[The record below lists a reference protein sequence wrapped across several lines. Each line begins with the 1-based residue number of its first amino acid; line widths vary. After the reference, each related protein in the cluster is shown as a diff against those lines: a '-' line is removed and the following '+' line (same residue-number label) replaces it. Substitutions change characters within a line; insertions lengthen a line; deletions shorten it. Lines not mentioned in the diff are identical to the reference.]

1 VAGNM
6 RSKHRFAV
14 IGVTISVAHRVLTKD
29 LIQIFLIS
37 DELAQ
42 IINYDLPSKEIPDYL
57 IRGRNEP
64 LVLVK
69 IYQL

>member
-1 VAGNM
+1 M
-6 RSKHRFAV
+6 ERKQRFAV
-14 IGVTISVAHRVLTKD
+14 IGDTVNVANRVLAKD

-57 IRGRNEP
+57 IRDQNEP
-64 LVLVK
+64 FDLVK

>member
-1 VAGNM
+1 M

-14 IGVTISVAHRVLTKD
+14 IDVTISVAHRVLTKD